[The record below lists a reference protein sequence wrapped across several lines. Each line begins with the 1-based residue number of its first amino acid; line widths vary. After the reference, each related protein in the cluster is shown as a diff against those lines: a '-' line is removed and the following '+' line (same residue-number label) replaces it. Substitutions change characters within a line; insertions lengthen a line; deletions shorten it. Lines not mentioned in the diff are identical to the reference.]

1 MAKNKGIFLLFFT
14 ALIGVTSAQ
23 NSGID
28 KGQFTGNLLLNSQ
41 KYLRDEKIGA
51 TGTMP
56 VYGRNVVSSD
66 FWLFMQYRIKDYSF
80 IVRYDGFNNSNLLSP
95 LEIYSN
101 HGIGFWQ
108 ANKKLGEL
116 DITVGSFYDQFGSGI
131 LFRAYEQRQIGIDY
145 SMQGVRLAYN
155 LNENWRIKGFSG
167 NQKGSNK
174 KRFDYNPQV
183 ISGLNI
189 EGSIDLGKDSTGE
202 SKYGSLQVGASALNR
217 TLDDGSMSWLVANIN
232 NYDRDDQ
239 FVPKYNVYGFN
250 GYFTYYL
257 GNFTWN
263 FEANYKSEEAI
274 VGMDNKLKMRDG
286 KVFYTSL
293 SWGKSKI
300 KFGNSNLSLGVNV
313 QARHIDHFV
322 LKTSPNATLLEG
334 LVSYLPSLTKQ
345 NTYRLM
351 ARYNAPAQDLGED
364 GIQGEIEAK
373 IGKKTRI
380 SFNTS
385 YVQSLESNGMLDTYT
400 NKMKPIE
407 LFREYN
413 LELVQSI
420 GNDKLKLGIQNIYYN
435 QARYEQEPEYKPV
448 VTITPFFEWLHKTST
463 GKTFRIEGQYLHT
476 EQDQGSFAN
485 LVVEYYFTKNFS
497 IAVGDMLNIEPHRYE
512 TMAISKEKLH
522 YPSFFIGYVHNNSV
536 YTISYIKQQ
545 AGVNCSGGICRLEP
559 AFSGVRFTVSSNF

>member
-1 MAKNKGIFLLFFT
+1 MAINRGIFLL
-14 ALIGVTSAQ
+14 LIPAIVGSLQGQ
-23 NSGID
+23 NSGND
-28 KGQFTGNLLLNSQ
+28 KGQFTGNLLLNNQ
-41 KYLRDEKIGA
+41 KYLRDDKIGA
-51 TGTMP
+51 SGTMP

-116 DITVGSFYDQFGSGI
+116 DITVGSFYDQFGSGV

-145 SMQGVRLAYN
+145 SMQGLRLAYN
-155 LNENWRIKGFSG
+155 INENWRIKGFSG

-174 KRFDYNPQV
+174 KRFDFNPQV

-189 EGSIDLGKDSTGE
+189 EGSIDLGKDSLGE
-202 SKYGSLQVGASALNR
+202 SKFGSLQVGASAINR
-217 TLDDGSMSWLVANIN
+217 TLDDQSMSWLVTNIN
-232 NYDRDDQ
+232 SYERDDQ

-250 GYFTYYL
+250 GYFTYDI
-257 GNFTWN
+257 GNFSWN
-263 FEANYKSEEAI
+263 VEANYKSEEAI
-274 VGMDNKLKMRDG
+274 VDMDNKLRLSDG
-286 KVFYTSL
+286 NVLYTSL
-293 SWGKSKI
+293 SWGKSKM
-300 KFGNSNLSLGVNV
+300 KVGNTLVSVGLNV
-313 QARHIDHFV
+313 QARHIDNFV
-322 LKTSPNATLLEG
+322 LKTSPSATLLDG

-364 GIQGEIEAK
+364 GFQGEIEAK
-373 IGKKTRI
+373 IGTKTRV
-380 SFNTS
+380 SFNAS
-385 YVQSLESNGMLDTYT
+385 YVQSLKSNGELDPTT
-400 NKMKPIE
+400 KQMKPIE

-413 LELVQSI
+413 LEVVQSI
-420 GNDKLKLGIQNIYYN
+420 GKDKLKLGLQNILYN
-435 QARYEQEPEYKPV
+435 QARYEREPEYDPV
-448 VTITPFFEWLHKTST
+448 NTITPFFEWLHKTNS
-463 GKTFRIEGQYLHT
+463 GKTFRVEGQYLNT
-476 EQDQGSFAN
+476 KQDQGSFAN

-497 IAVGDMLNIEPHRYE
+497 MSVGDMLNIEPHRYE
-512 TMAISKEKLH
+512 TMGISDEILH
-522 YPSFFIGYVHNNSV
+522 YPSFFMGYVHNNSV
-536 YTISYIKQQ
+536 YTLSYIKQQ